1 MIDLEVAGTA
11 VPQGSLRAHMAGG
24 RPVLHYTNQQPLSV
38 WRDAVANAAREAGY
52 TSPRP
57 GPFGVSIDIRV
68 MRPKGHF
75 TSKGLVHPRFTDC
88 WPDRRPDIDK
98 LARSILDA
106 LTGLVWRDD
115 GQVVILDVAKRYA
128 DTASSTITITAL

>member
-1 MIDLEVAGTA
+1 
-11 VPQGSLRAHMAGG
+11 
-24 RPVLHYTNQQPLSV
+24 VLHYTNQEPLSL
-38 WRDAVANAAREAGY
+38 WRDAVAESARRQGF
-52 TSPRP
+52 TTPTP
-57 GPFGVSIDIRV
+57 GPFGVSIDIGV
-68 MRPKGHF
+68 ARPLGHY
-75 TSKGLVHPRFTDC
+75 SISGKVLPRYTDA

-128 DTASSTITITAL
+128 DTPSTSIVITSL

>member
-1 MIDLEVAGTA
+1 MIELLVAGA
-11 VPQGSLRAHMAGG
+11 AIPQGSLRAHMAGG
-24 RPVLHYTNQQPLSV
+24 RPVLHYTNQQPLSL
-38 WRDAVANAAREAGY
+38 WRDAVAQAAREAGY
-52 TSPRP
+52 TSPSP
-57 GPFGVSIDIRV
+57 GPYGVSIDIRV
-68 MRPKGHF
+68 VRPLGHLS
-75 TSKGLVHPRFTDC
+75 SKGTVLPRFTDA

-128 DTASSTITITAL
+128 DTASTTITITAL